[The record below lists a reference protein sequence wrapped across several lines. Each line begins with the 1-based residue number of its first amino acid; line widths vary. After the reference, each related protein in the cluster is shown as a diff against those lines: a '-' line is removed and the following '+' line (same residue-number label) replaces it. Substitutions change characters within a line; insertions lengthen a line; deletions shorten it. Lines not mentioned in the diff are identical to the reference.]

1 MTIYFRQKITKRAMF
16 KKLKSQVQEA
26 VNEKLTQLA
35 ANPYLNT
42 SGSQASSNLE
52 VFLN

>member
-1 MTIYFRQKITKRAMF
+1 MF

-35 ANPYLNT
+35 TASQNLANT
-42 SGSQASSNLE
+42 E
-52 VFLN
+52 VKKITLAVL